1 MGWML
6 ACIIP
11 LAFAF
16 WMFFVCFSGTRIK
29 APDTRIKNIS
39 ILIHGTD
46 LQMLSV
52 QTVYKYGIKSVW
64 SLLDLQLVH
73 DILYRIYDTSNHL
86 N

>member
-6 ACIIP
+6 ACIISS
-11 LAFAF
+11 AFIF
-16 WMFFVCFSGTRIK
+16 WMFRVCFTGTRIK
-29 APDTRIKNIS
+29 PLDARIKNIS

-46 LQMLSV
+46 LQVLPL

-73 DILYRIYDTSNHL
+73 DIIYCIYDTLDHL